1 MDQSTQPSSRCRMD
15 ARARLLPASMNRYA
29 AALVVILSAVALMA
43 PRIPAQT
50 RPKLADY
57 FTQIPQTVL
66 DARYSPLRLSQ
77 YTWNEDLDGDG
88 NQDLVVL
95 GFNYPFSGV
104 YDVTE
109 PNFDVPQ
116 PGRVFL
122 GDGNGHFAA
131 APTNLFPI
139 DTLQMVFPRK
149 VLFADFNADGRPD
162 MFISTIGW
170 DILPSPGE
178 QNRLYLSR
186 PEGGWRDATDT
197 LPQLR
202 DYSHSAAAG
211 DISGRGVID
220 IFVGNVKPALNA
232 IRAYTL
238 LNNGSGQFTQM
249 SANLPVGNNQV
260 LDQTTGH
267 RYPGATLADLN
278 DDGLPELIV
287 TGNSTDRSRP
297 STILWNRLGVFVETD
312 ATALPAPVTF
322 TGHYDTDV
330 QRIDVNQDGLP
341 DLVLVGGQNT
351 SLSSGWFVQILV
363 NQGNRQF
370 VDETA
375 DRVPP
380 GDGGGGT
387 EGVSTS
393 APAAHW
399 VRVLDFNQDGAPDF
413 SVEVQPNGPLQ
424 FPLPLGQ
431 PLVWLNDGTGHFS
444 TLKVGDFVTLGQ
456 EGQLGMGHLVA
467 TRNGFSFISTTYNG
481 NPGGWPLS
489 LRGLLATKPY
499 RITPSPRALHQ

>member
-1 MDQSTQPSSRCRMD
+1 
-15 ARARLLPASMNRYA
+15 
-29 AALVVILSAVALMA
+29 
-43 PRIPAQT
+43 
-50 RPKLADY
+50 
-57 FTQIPQTVL
+57 
-66 DARYSPLRLSQ
+66 
-77 YTWNEDLDGDG
+77 
-88 NQDLVVL
+88 
-95 GFNYPFSGV
+95 
-104 YDVTE
+104 
-109 PNFDVPQ
+109 
-116 PGRVFL
+116 
-122 GDGNGHFAA
+122 
-131 APTNLFPI
+131 
-139 DTLQMVFPRK
+139 VFPRK

-162 MFISTIGW
+162 MFVSTIGW

-202 DYSHSAAAG
+202 DYSHSAAGG

-232 IRAYTL
+232 IRPYTL
-238 LNNGSGQFTQM
+238 LNNGTGQFTQ
-249 SANLPVGNNQV
+249 SSTNIPVKDREL
-260 LDQTTGH
+260 LDNTVGAS

-287 TGNSTDRSRP
+287 TGDNKDTPRP
-297 STILWNRLGVFVETD
+297 STILWNRQGVFVNTD
-312 ATALPAPVTF
+312 ITSLPAPTIF
-322 TGHYDTDV
+322 TNSHQDADA
-330 QRIDVNQDGLP
+330 QRIDVNQDGLS
-341 DLVLVGGQNT
+341 DLVLVGGQNS

-380 GDGGGGT
+380 GEGGGGT

-399 VRVLDFNQDGAPDF
+399 VQVLDFNQDGAPDF
-413 SVEVQPNGPLQ
+413 SVEVQPNGVLHL
-424 FPLPLGQ
+424 PLPLGQ
-431 PLVWLNDGTGHFS
+431 PLVYLNDGTGHFS

-456 EGQLGMGHLVA
+456 EDRLGLSHLMP

-489 LRGLLATKPY
+489 IRGLLATKPY
-499 RITPSPRALHQ
+499 RTTAPRALLHH